1 MEVGN
6 IRRTEKKT
14 AKDSSFL
21 SFITKKQYHMENNI
35 SNVDVKQQEKQLEE
49 QKRNL
54 NQGAIAKHSDIEVM
68 TTLLQ
73 FVV

>member
-1 MEVGN
+1 
-6 IRRTEKKT
+6 
-14 AKDSSFL
+14 
-21 SFITKKQYHMENNI
+21 MENNI

-54 NQGAIAKHSDIEVM
+54 NQGAIAKHSNIEVM